1 MSLKEL
7 ARVQVVRCTKWEMNM
22 SFGALL
28 EPRLS
33 ANSSLGCSPGP
44 SVLRCLLAEVVL
56 YFIFVIGA
64 NGVGSWRGLLV
75 SRTIFFL
82 NEMTRNSP
90 ALVEKKKRCAQGNIV
105 LVLPLFLKESLTRVQ
120 YIFKQMILLFS
131 SLLQYCN

>member
-64 NGVGSWRGLLV
+64 N
-75 SRTIFFL
+75 
-82 NEMTRNSP
+82 
-90 ALVEKKKRCAQGNIV
+90 V
-105 LVLPLFLKESLTRVQ
+105 L
-120 YIFKQMILLFS
+120 
-131 SLLQYCN
+131 